1 LVAIVAHV
9 MRRIG
14 FVFLFIFSV
23 SAVLSRNV
31 SDTLKI
37 KTQLID
43 LRIDQAM
50 IAVGDDL
57 NIGEID
63 GSIFSETKLPFKT
76 KSNVILR
83 EFISYTG
90 KNSVEI
96 IVEPSGFH
104 YIDVYLR
111 NLADGN
117 TMIKETGRLVGFPEN
132 ELYEDYSTINKVKL
146 ILEPES
152 IYELI
157 IFYRNPHLENI
168 KIDLSISDIFTWN
181 NNLSVINNSSSSWSG
196 IFFGSLILLYLV
208 NSIFY
213 YLFRDRTYIVYVGYI
228 LTILI
233 YQACLFGLFDASW
246 IKYIPEAL
254 HLIIN
259 TSLILFII
267 FYLLFLRDFLNLK
280 ENYPRWNNLNK
291 YLIIYLV
298 IILLATNLLFLMGRP
313 ISGYVYRNIGLLVL
327 MPIVIVFLV
336 NVVFSK
342 RLVDR
347 VFFTGSIFLV
357 ISGLV
362 SIISYLSD
370 NYGNSDIYL
379 QAGILIEV
387 VIFNIGLGLRSKKIQ
402 NEKDTELHQLIL
414 KLKESEENQK
424 NLNANLEEKVEE
436 RTSKINEINQE
447 LTKQRDQLFL
457 HKEII
462 EQNLEELN
470 DVRKNLV
477 KTVSQKTKELRQAN
491 KELVAQNAQLEQ
503 YAFIT
508 AHNLKAPIARL
519 KGLVNIF
526 ELTNQPTNPN
536 NELVYRIK
544 EASLDMDEV
553 ISDINKI
560 LQIKN
565 FNQQDRK
572 NVNLKNLINK
582 IKKRLEDRINE
593 NKIRITTD
601 LQIETIQS
609 IDTYME
615 SILYNLIY
623 NGIKYS
629 REDVD
634 ALIRIQ
640 SYHKRNRVYIEVEDN
655 GIGIDLE
662 LFGEKIFGL
671 YQRFHDH
678 VNGKGIGLYL
688 VKTQVEALG
697 GKIFIESNVDEGT
710 TFKLSLPK
718 S

>member
-1 LVAIVAHV
+1 

-14 FVFLFIFSV
+14 FVFLYIFSV
-23 SAVLSRNV
+23 SIGFCSNLP
-31 SDTLKI
+31 DTLKI
-37 KTQLID
+37 KNQLID
-43 LRIDQAM
+43 LQIGQAM

-57 NIGEID
+57 NDKEIEELV
-63 GSIFSETKLPFKT
+63 FTKTDLPLNI

-83 EFISYTG
+83 ELISYTA
-90 KNSVEI
+90 EI
-96 IVEPSGFH
+96 PAEVIVEPSGFH
-104 YIDVYLR
+104 YIDVYLK
-111 NLADGN
+111 NIASDN
-117 TMIKETGRLVGFPEN
+117 TILKSTGRLVRFPEN
-132 ELYEDYSTINKVKL
+132 EMYENYSVINKVKL
-146 ILEPES
+146 ILEPGS

-157 IFYRNPHLENI
+157 IFYRNPHKEKI
-168 KIDLSISDIFTWN
+168 KIDLSISDIGTWN
-181 NNLSVINNSSSSWSG
+181 DNLSIINNSSSSWSG
-196 IFFGSLILLYLV
+196 IFFGTLILLSLV

-233 YQACLFGLFDASW
+233 YQACLFGLFDKSFV
-246 IKYIPEAL
+246 KYIPKVF

-280 ENYPRWNNLNK
+280 ENYPRWNKLIK

-298 IILLATNLLFLMGRP
+298 IILFATNVLFLMGRP

-362 SIISYLSD
+362 SIISYLS
-370 NYGNSDIYL
+370 NNFGNSDIYL
-379 QAGILIEV
+379 QIGILIEL
-387 VIFNIGLGLRSKKIQ
+387 VIFNIGLGLRSKVIQ
-402 NEKDTELHQLIL
+402 NEKDAELHQLIL
-414 KLKESEENQK
+414 KLRDSEENQK
-424 NLNANLEEKVEE
+424 ILNISLEEKVEE
-436 RTSKINEINQE
+436 RTRKINEINLE
-447 LTKQRDQLFL
+447 LTKQRDQLFE
-457 HKEII
+457 HKETI
-462 EQNLEELN
+462 EQNLVELN

-477 KTVSQKTKELRQAN
+477 HTVYQKTKELRHAN

-508 AHNLKAPIARL
+508 AHNLKAPVARL

-526 ELTNQPTNPN
+526 ELTNNSSNSN
-536 NELVYRIK
+536 NEIVYRIK
-544 EASLDMDEV
+544 EASLDMDDV

-560 LQIKN
+560 LKIKN
-565 FNQQDRK
+565 FSQQDRK
-572 NVNLKNLINK
+572 DVNIEILIDK
-582 IKKRLEDRINE
+582 IKKRLEDRIHE
-593 NKIRITTD
+593 NKTTVETGLQSIT
-601 LQIETIQS
+601 LPS
-609 IDTYME
+609 IDTYLE

-629 REDVD
+629 REGVD
-634 ALIRIQ
+634 SYIRVQ
-640 SYHKRNRVYIEVEDN
+640 SYRSRNRVYIEVKDN
-655 GIGIDLE
+655 GIGIDLDR
-662 LFGEKIFGL
+662 FGEKIFGL

-688 VKTQVEALG
+688 VKTQVEALN
-697 GKIFIESNVDEGT
+697 GKIAVESEVNKGT
-710 TFKLSLPK
+710 SFKLSFPIQ
-718 S
+718 